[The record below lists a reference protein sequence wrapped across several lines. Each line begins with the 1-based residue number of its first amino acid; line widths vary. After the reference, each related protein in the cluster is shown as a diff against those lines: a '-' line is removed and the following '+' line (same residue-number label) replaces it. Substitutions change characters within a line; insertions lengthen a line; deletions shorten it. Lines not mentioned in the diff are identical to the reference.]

1 MVLQHNLTAMFTNK
15 QLGVTTKQQAKSAE
29 KLSTGYRINRAAD
42 DAAGLQISENMRR
55 QVRGL
60 NKASK
65 NAEDGISYCQ
75 VADGA
80 MGEIDNIVHRVKELC
95 IQGANDTNTD
105 ADREA
110 IQREIDALADEIGNI
125 TDNTEFNTLDV
136 FGRNLNVTIT
146 HPDGTT
152 ENTDRKS
159 VV

>member
-95 IQGANDTNTD
+95 IQGLLTALVTVCTMVFQIPVSATQGYIHLGDSMILLTSVFFGWNYGI
-105 ADREA
+105 AA
-110 IQREIDALADEIGNI
+110 GGIGSALAD
-125 TDNTEFNTLDV
+125 L
-136 FGRNLNVTIT
+136 L
-146 HPDGTT
+146 
-152 ENTDRKS
+152 S
-159 VV
+159 

>member
-80 MGEIDNIVHRVKELC
+80 MGEIDNIVHRVK
-95 IQGANDTNTD
+95 
-105 ADREA
+105 
-110 IQREIDALADEIGNI
+110 
-125 TDNTEFNTLDV
+125 
-136 FGRNLNVTIT
+136 
-146 HPDGTT
+146 
-152 ENTDRKS
+152 
-159 VV
+159 